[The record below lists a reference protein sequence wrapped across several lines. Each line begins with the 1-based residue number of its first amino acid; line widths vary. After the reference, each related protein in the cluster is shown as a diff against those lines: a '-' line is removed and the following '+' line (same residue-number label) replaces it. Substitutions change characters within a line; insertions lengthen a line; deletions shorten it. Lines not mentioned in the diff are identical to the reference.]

1 MDANAEAGAA
11 ELECGI
17 CYLPYDRQ
25 ARAPRRLGPAHGA
38 WRRPAPCRHAL
49 CTACLCRLARDQGWE
64 AVTCPFC
71 RTLTSLRV
79 RSRGGGGEAGTR
91 WRSSSSR
98 RRLALPPVD
107 PELWK
112 RIGRREGAGEQEEA
126 APGDDVPEE
135 AGQSRLWRALK
146 KLLRGGGGGSRSSA
160 RERQPINPYGPEMKD
175 LALMTCYI
183 M

>member
-38 WRRPAPCRHAL
+38 WRRPAPCRHTL
-49 CTACLCRLARDQGWE
+49 CTACLCRLARDQGWA

-71 RTLTSLRV
+71 RTPTSLRV
-79 RSRGGGGEAGTR
+79 RSRGGEAETR
-91 WRSSSSR
+91 RRSSSSSSR

-112 RIGRREGAGEQEEA
+112 RIGRPEGEEEEEE
-126 APGDDVPEE
+126 PGDDVPEE
-135 AGQSRLWRALK
+135 AGQSWLWRALK
-146 KLLRGGGGGSRSSA
+146 RLLRGGGGGRRSSA
-160 RERQPINPYGPEMKD
+160 RERQPISRYSPEMKD

>member
-1 MDANAEAGAA
+1 MDANAEGGAAA

-17 CYLPYDRQ
+17 CYLPYDRG

-49 CTACLCRLARDQGWE
+49 CTACLCRLARDQSWE

-71 RTLTSLRV
+71 RTPTSLRV
-79 RSRGGGGEAGTR
+79 RGRGWQAGTR
-91 WRSSSSR
+91 RRSRSSSSR
-98 RRLALPPVD
+98 HRLALPPVD

-112 RIGRREGAGEQEEA
+112 RIGRREEEAGEEEEA
-126 APGDDVPEE
+126 VPGNDVPEE
-135 AGQSRLWRALK
+135 AGQSRLWRALM
-146 KLLRGGGGGSRSSA
+146 KLLRGGGSRSSA
-160 RERQPINPYGPEMKD
+160 RERQPINPYCPEMKD
-175 LALMTCYI
+175 LALMNCYI

>member
-17 CYLPYDRQ
+17 CYLPYDRR

-79 RSRGGGGEAGTR
+79 RGRGGGG
-91 WRSSSSR
+91 
-98 RRLALPPVD
+98 D
-107 PELWK
+107 
-112 RIGRREGAGEQEEA
+112 EEA
-126 APGDDVPEE
+126 EQQQLPAPPGP
-135 AGQSRLWRALK
+135 APRRPRALEADWPAG
-146 KLLRGGGGGSRSSA
+146 RSGGGGGGGGAWR
-160 RERQPINPYGPEMKD
+160 
-175 LALMTCYI
+175 
-183 M
+183 

>member
-11 ELECGI
+11 AELECGI
-17 CYLPYDRQ
+17 CCLPYDRQ

-38 WRRPAPCRHAL
+38 WRRPAPCRHTL

-71 RTLTSLRV
+71 RTPTSLRV
-79 RSRGGGGEAGTR
+79 RRRGGEAGTWR
-91 WRSSSSR
+91 RSSSCRR

-112 RIGRREGAGEQEEA
+112 RIGRPEGAEEEEE
-126 APGDDVPEE
+126 PGDDVPEE

-146 KLLRGGGGGSRSSA
+146 KFLSGGGGRRSSA